1 MKYKFYL
8 YKVKHNNN
16 QKQLFLF
23 KIRITQIYAKKLICI
38 IKKRIYHKPICF
50 T

>member
-23 KIRITQIYAKKLICI
+23 KIRITQIYAKKLMHNQ
-38 IKKRIYHKPICF
+38 KKNLS
-50 T
+50 